1 VTSRVTATTARGKE
15 RTSEDTRDG
24 NIGAREVV
32 ARSARIG
39 ALAALMTF
47 IAVAALAL
55 TVASLAVIGGALFA
69 LFLFFPI
76 FVLALV
82 AVLAAL
88 EDHTVQQHHP
98 SMDGTRWRN
107 GS

>member
-15 RTSEDTRDG
+15 RRSEEPRDANG
-24 NIGAREVV
+24 GAREVV

-39 ALAALMTF
+39 ALSALMASL
-47 IAVAALAL
+47 AVAALAL
-55 TVASLAVIGGALFA
+55 TVASLAVIGGALIA
-69 LFLFFPI
+69 LLLFFPI

-88 EDHTVQQHHP
+88 EDHTVQQHKP
-98 SMDGTRWRN
+98 TMDGTSWRN